1 VPDVDPV
8 LVLGGGPAG
17 LATAWALEELQCPY
31 LALEAAPVPGGN
43 ARTLRSGDFLY
54 DTGPHRFHD
63 RDPEATRRVQALLG
77 PDLHEVRAPSR
88 IFWHGR
94 FVDFPLRPFQS
105 LTAGGFA
112 QGVAAVLGFC
122 AVRLSRHR
130 RADHGD
136 FASWAR
142 DTFGPTIADS
152 FLIPFSEKLWGLPG
166 GELSPDI
173 SGRRLPGF
181 TLYGI
186 LRDLL
191 PGARAAHLEG
201 RFLYPR
207 RGYGQIV
214 EAMASRLD
222 PGRLRCGCRVVRVA
236 AERNRIHTVEYVTD
250 GQRLS
255 LGASAVVNTLP
266 ITLLARILDP
276 APPPHILEAA
286 RRLRFREVVLV
297 TLFLDQ
303 PTVSD
308 AACIYF
314 PQREFEFTRVHE
326 PRNRSAEMSPPGK
339 TSLVVELPCFEGDA
353 VWTRE
358 DSALVAGV
366 VRDLDRIGLIRAP
379 AAAGSTVTRLSR
391 AYPVYA
397 RDYRAASGAVLDHLR
412 GFENLATLGRGG
424 GFFYGHV
431 HDFITEALA
440 TARAIVAARARE
452 PAGAVDTLAR
462 AAP

>member
-1 VPDVDPV
+1 MTDAEPV

-17 LATAWALEELQCPY
+17 LATAWALEELRCPY
-31 LALEAAPVPGGN
+31 LVLESAPEPGGN

-63 RDPEATRRVQALLG
+63 RDPETTRRVQALLG
-77 PDLHEVRAPSR
+77 PALHEVRAPSR
-88 IFWHGR
+88 ILWHGR
-94 FVDFPLRPFQS
+94 FVDFPLRPLQS
-105 LTAGGFA
+105 LTAGGVA
-112 QGVAAVLGFC
+112 YGVAAVLGFC
-122 AVRLSRHR
+122 AARLTR
-130 RADHGD
+130 RRRSGHGD

-142 DTFGPTIADS
+142 DTFGATIADA

-166 GELSPDI
+166 DELSPDI

-181 TLYGI
+181 TLFGI
-186 LRDLL
+186 LRDLI
-191 PGARAAHLEG
+191 PGARATHLEG

-207 RGYGQIV
+207 RGYGQIA

-222 PGRLRCGCRVVRVA
+222 PERLRCGCRVVRVS
-236 AERNRIHTVEYVTD
+236 AEGNRVRTVECVT
-250 GQRLS
+250 GGRHTS
-255 LGASAVVNTLP
+255 LAASAVVNTLP
-266 ITLLARILDP
+266 ITLLARILEP
-276 APPPHILEAA
+276 APAPRVLEAA

-303 PTVSD
+303 PTVSE

-314 PQREFEFTRVHE
+314 PQRELEFTRAHE

-358 DSALVAGV
+358 DPALVAGV
-366 VRDLDRIGLIRAP
+366 VRDLDRVGLIRRTAVF
-379 AAAGSTVTRLSR
+379 GSTVTRLSR

-397 RDYRAASGAVLDHLR
+397 RDYQAASGTVLDHLR
-412 GFENLATLGRGG
+412 GFSNLATLGRGG

-431 HDFITEALA
+431 HDFISEGLA
-440 TARAIVAARARE
+440 TAGAIVAMRSGGRTDAPDRPVGRA
-452 PAGAVDTLAR
+452 P
-462 AAP
+462 